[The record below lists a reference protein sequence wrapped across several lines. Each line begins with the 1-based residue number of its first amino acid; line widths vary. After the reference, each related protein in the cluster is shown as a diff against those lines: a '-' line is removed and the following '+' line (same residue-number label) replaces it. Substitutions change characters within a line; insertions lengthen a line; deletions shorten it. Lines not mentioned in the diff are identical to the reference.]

1 VRKGGHVTL
10 IGNVTPEV
18 PLPLQ
23 AVVSREIT
31 LYGSCASS
39 GEYPEAIR
47 LLASGAVDVALLISA
62 VAPLTEGQQW
72 FDRLHRGGEGLMKVV
87 LTP

>member
-1 VRKGGHVTL
+1 VTL
-10 IGNVTPEV
+10 IGNLSPEA

-31 LYGSCASS
+31 LFGSCASS

-47 LLASGAVDVALLISA
+47 LLASGEVDVAPLISA
-62 VAPLTEGQQW
+62 RAPLAEGALW
-72 FDRLHRGGEGLMKVV
+72 FERLHRADEGLMKVV
-87 LTP
+87 LVP